1 MVAAS
6 KLKCTRINVR
16 SYRRGKPRRL
26 MKNFVFCCHQLT
38 CLPTHCVGMQL
49 TRLGPYE
56 IGEPLGK
63 GGMGSVYA
71 ATDTHS
77 GERVAVKA
85 LTPHLAMADGF
96 RERFEAEIES
106 LKTLRHEGIVRLFGY
121 GEQDGVLFYSMEL
134 VDGVSLEDELKAG
147 RRFNWREVSN
157 IAIQLSLALKHAHD
171 HGIVHRDIKPANILL
186 FGEDRVKLADFGIAR
201 LFGTT
206 QLTTAGGVLGTA
218 DYMSPEQA
226 DGRPVTARCDQY
238 SLGGVMYA
246 LLAGRPPFRA
256 RSLPQMLQLQRF
268 AKPEP
273 IRRYAPDTPEQ
284 LERVIMQLL
293 AKNPS
298 ERYPNTQVLAR
309 HLQAMV
315 LALSRPAHD
324 DFALDH
330 DHPPA
335 GPHEPKSD
343 HSLAIDVTRSESQ
356 VIPADLPG
364 GLSAASPPTARNVDS
379 HEAATLAAHDI
390 ARNRAPSHDRS
401 APAQPTD
408 GAASQPAARAARF
421 TTIEA
426 EEAQRRAE
434 QQRSWITV
442 GLQLAGLAAVLGG
455 MTALA
460 FYLSRP
466 PTANELY
473 RTITSTSN
481 SDDDVSLGNVER
493 EINEFLTM
501 YPNDSRAAEL
511 VRYREQVALDK
522 AERRLQRE
530 ARGTGSAEAE
540 LFPAERLYL
549 RAVDMAHASPEAAAG
564 ILQSL
569 IDLYGANTTKEPA
582 NDSTGSASAKRNA
595 ELDDRVR
602 TVVQLAERRQKTLQD
617 EIAKQRQVQLAD
629 LRERL
634 QTAEQLTE
642 SNPQRAA
649 AMYQAIVSLH
659 ANEAWAA
666 DIVQEARGQL
676 AELQK

>member
-1 MVAAS
+1 
-6 KLKCTRINVR
+6 
-16 SYRRGKPRRL
+16 
-26 MKNFVFCCHQLT
+26 
-38 CLPTHCVGMQL
+38 MQL

-71 ATDTHS
+71 AIDTQS

-106 LKTLRHEGIVRLFGY
+106 LKILRHEGIVRLFGY

-186 FGEDRVKLADFGIAR
+186 FNEDRVKLADFGIAR

-256 RSLPQMLQLQRF
+256 KSLPQMLQLQRF

-273 IRRYAPDTPEQ
+273 VRRYAPDTPEQ
-284 LERVIMQLL
+284 MERVIMQLL
-293 AKNPS
+293 AKNPA

-315 LALSRPAHD
+315 MALSRPAHD
-324 DFALDH
+324 DFALDGEH
-330 DHPPA
+330 LPA
-335 GPHEPKSD
+335 DPQEPKND
-343 HSLAIDVTRSESQ
+343 HSLAIDVTKSESQ
-356 VIPADLPG
+356 VVPADRPAG
-364 GLSAASPPTARNVDS
+364 PAAASPPTARNIDS
-379 HEAATLAAHDI
+379 HDAATLAADEI
-390 ARNRAPSHDRS
+390 ARNRMPSDDGR
-401 APAQPTD
+401 APAQPTE
-408 GAASQPAARAARF
+408 GAPPQPAARAARF

-426 EEAQRRAE
+426 EEARRRAE

-442 GLQLAGLAAVLGG
+442 GLQLAGLAAALGG
-455 MTALA
+455 MTVLA

-466 PTANELY
+466 PSADELY

-493 EINEFLTM
+493 EINEFLAM

-511 VRYREQVALDK
+511 IRYREQVTLDK

-530 ARGTGSAEAE
+530 ARGNGSAEAE
-540 LFPAERLYL
+540 LLPAEQLYL
-549 RAVDMAHASPEAAAG
+549 RAVDMAQTSPDAAAG
-564 ILQSL
+564 TLQSL
-569 IDLYGANTTKEPA
+569 IDLYGASATKEPA
-582 NDSTGSASAKRNA
+582 DDSTGSTTIKPSG
-595 ELDDRVR
+595 EDGRVR
-602 TVVQLAERRQKTLQD
+602 TVVQLAERRQKNLHD
-617 EIAKQRQVQLAD
+617 EIAKHRLVQLDD

-634 QTAEQLTE
+634 QTAKQLTE
-642 SNPQRAA
+642 SDPRRAS
-649 AMYQAIVSLH
+649 AMYRAIVDLH
-659 ANEAWAA
+659 ANDPWAA
-666 DIVQEARGQL
+666 DIVGDARRQL
-676 AELQK
+676 ANLQK